1 MLVVV
6 VVAGAVF
13 FPAANCNAVVK
24 KQSLET
30 RVLGREPAPPIS
42 IVIIL
47 AK

>member
-6 VVAGAVF
+6 VVAGALF

-30 RVLGREPAPPIS
+30 RVLGRELLRRFPLS
-42 IVIIL
+42 
-47 AK
+47 